1 MIGYL
6 RGTLAASLPPTLV
19 IDVNG
24 VGYEVS
30 APLSTCVEM
39 PAIGSEI
46 QLITHLIVRED
57 QHTLYGFASEA
68 ERQLFRDLIKV
79 NRVGAKLALG
89 VLSGMSV
96 ATFAACVQSEDAGLL
111 AKLPGVG
118 RKTAE
123 RLIMDMRDKVD
134 AQAQVLSVNRIGP
147 AGDSGSESRNDAFNA
162 LTALGYKPAE
172 ARKMLDKVDPELAS
186 TEEILRSV
194 LQSAAPGAGASTGGA
209 A

>member
-6 RGTLAASLPPTLV
+6 KGTLAASHPPVLV

-24 VGYEVS
+24 IGYEVE
-30 APLSTCVEM
+30 APLSTCLEM
-39 PAIGSEI
+39 PHLGSPVH
-46 QLITHLIVRED
+46 LITHLIVRED
-57 QHTLYGFASEA
+57 QHTLYGFATEA

-89 VLSGMSV
+89 ILSGMTV
-96 ATFAACVQSEDAGLL
+96 DAFIGCVQTEDAGAL

-123 RLIMDMRDKVD
+123 RLIMDMRDRVD
-134 AQAQVLSVNRIGP
+134 AQAQVLSVSRIGKGGQSG
-147 AGDSGSESRNDAFNA
+147 GDARHEAFSA

-172 ARKMLDKVDPELAS
+172 ARRMLDKTDAGLLT
-186 TEEILRSV
+186 TEDILRSV
-194 LQSAAPGAGASTGGA
+194 LQSAAPASG
-209 A
+209 